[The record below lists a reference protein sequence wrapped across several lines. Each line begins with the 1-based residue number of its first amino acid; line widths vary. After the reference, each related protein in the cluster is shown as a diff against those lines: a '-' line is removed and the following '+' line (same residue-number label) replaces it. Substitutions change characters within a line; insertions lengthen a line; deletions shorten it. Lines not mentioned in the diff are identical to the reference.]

1 MASWETW
8 RAVAHYD
15 VRGNHNDY
23 ETIVDRQ
30 RSRASRT
37 RNVIQRCIEM
47 KQIPLR
53 ILFLAV
59 CICAV
64 GYGCNK
70 ADPGTTSSEW
80 GYPEDTPKV
89 EPVTVGLAGKKPA
102 DIVRYL
108 MAAGVLQAKISPN
121 GERVA
126 YTSRV
131 TGEPQLWVVDSRG
144 GASRQITFGSGIS
157 AFYWAP
163 DNQNFIVA
171 RDSEGNE
178 RLGFYLLSSDGIR
191 ESELL
196 AQSDAY
202 RQFGMFSDD
211 GERFLF
217 SSTERNGR
225 DFDIYVADI
234 SGGRPTMVYAGEFG
248 FFPAAWQ
255 PGGNLILVNE
265 VRGEDANDVHFLD
278 LASGEMVP
286 LFQPDV
292 AALHESFNWR
302 PDGKGFY
309 LATNQGREFSALA
322 YYSLIDDDL
331 TFIATPEAD
340 VEDVSLS
347 PDGQYLLWTTN
358 QGGYSWLHGRD
369 LANDT
374 DLSLPDLPAGIY
386 GISFAESA
394 PIVLLDV
401 SGPAIPGDTW
411 VWDVATGELVHTT
424 ESTLAG
430 LDPATFVTP
439 VSLRYP
445 AQDGVELQ
453 GLLYVPSADYCPEK
467 SPVIVKVHGGP
478 TSQARPRFSGST
490 QYLVNVC
497 IGVFD
502 VNVRG
507 STGFGKT
514 YARLDNQEK
523 RLDSVR
529 DLVDTAEFLR
539 DQDRLDGERMAVMG
553 GSYGGYM
560 VNAVLGA
567 YPDVFDAGISM
578 VGVSDWVRALDEASP
593 FLKASDRIEYGDIS
607 EERWQEFYRINSP
620 INTADQ
626 IRVPL
631 MVQHGVNDP
640 RDPVTES
647 DRIVETIRQNGGE
660 VTYMRFPDE
669 GHSLR
674 KQANR
679 VAFYREMAKFMD
691 EQLVGAEA
699 ADGEH

>member
-1 MASWETW
+1 MNQIASGI
-8 RAVAHYD
+8 A
-15 VRGNHNDY
+15 
-23 ETIVDRQ
+23 
-30 RSRASRT
+30 
-37 RNVIQRCIEM
+37 
-47 KQIPLR
+47 L
-53 ILFLAV
+53 LAV
-59 CICAV
+59 CTGAV
-64 GYGCNK
+64 VSGCNK
-70 ADPGTTSSEW
+70 AETGTSESEW
-80 GYPEDTPKV
+80 GYPEDTPRI
-89 EPVTVGLAGKKPA
+89 EPVIVGLAGEKPA
-102 DIVRYL
+102 DIARYL

-131 TGEPQLWVVDSRG
+131 TGEPQLWIVDSRG
-144 GASRQITFGSGIS
+144 GAPRQITFGSGIS
-157 AFYWAP
+157 EFYWAP
-163 DNQNFIVA
+163 DGQNLIVA

-178 RLGFYLLSSDGIR
+178 RLGFYLLSGEGTR

-211 GERFLF
+211 GERFLY

-225 DFDIYVADI
+225 DFDIYIANL
-234 SGGRPTMVYAGEFG
+234 SGSKPTMAYAGDFG

-255 PGGNLILVNE
+255 PGGNLVLVSE
-265 VRGEDANDVHFLD
+265 VRGEDANDVHILD
-278 LASGEMVP
+278 LADGEMTP

-292 AALHESFNWR
+292 AASHASFEWR
-302 PDGKGFY
+302 PDGQGFY

-322 YYSLIDDDL
+322 YYSVVNDEL
-331 TFIATPEAD
+331 TFVAAPEAD

-347 PDGQYLLWTTN
+347 PDGRYLLWTTN
-358 QGGYSWLHGRD
+358 QGGYSWLHGKD
-369 LANDT
+369 LDNDT
-374 DLSLPDLPAGIY
+374 DLALPDLPAGVYTIA
-386 GISFAESA
+386 FAESA
-394 PIVLLDV
+394 PIVLLEV

-411 VWDVATGELVHTT
+411 VWNVASGELMQTT

-439 VSLRYP
+439 ASMRYP
-445 AQDGVELQ
+445 AEDGIELQ
-453 GLLYVPSADYCPEK
+453 GLLYSPSADYCPEK
-467 SPVIVKVHGGP
+467 SPVVVDVHGGP
-478 TSQARPRFSGST
+478 TAQARPSFSAPT

-497 IGVFD
+497 IAVFD

-529 DLVDTAEFLR
+529 DLVDTASFLI
-539 DQDRLDGERMAVMG
+539 DQEGIDGNRIAVMG

-578 VGVSDWVRALDEASP
+578 VGVSDWVRALEEASP
-593 FLKASDRIEYGDIS
+593 FLKASDRIEYGDIR
-607 EERWQEFYRINSP
+607 EERWQEFYNINSP
-620 INTADQ
+620 INTADK

-631 MVQHGVNDP
+631 LVQHGVNDP

-647 DRIVETIRQNGGE
+647 DRIVQTVRENGGE
-660 VTYMRFPDE
+660 VRYMRFPDE
-669 GHSLR
+669 GHGLR

-679 VAFYREMAKFMD
+679 VAYYREVARFLD
-691 EQLVGAEA
+691 EHLGR
-699 ADGEH
+699 AD

>member
-1 MASWETW
+1 
-8 RAVAHYD
+8 
-15 VRGNHNDY
+15 
-23 ETIVDRQ
+23 
-30 RSRASRT
+30 
-37 RNVIQRCIEM
+37 M
-47 KQIPLR
+47 KQIALR
-53 ILFLAV
+53 IALLAV
-59 CICAV
+59 STSV
-64 GYGCNK
+64 VVSGCNE
-70 ADPGTTSSEW
+70 ADPGTVPSEW

-89 EPVTVGLAGKKPA
+89 EPVTIGLAGEKPA
-102 DIVRYL
+102 DVVRYL

-126 YTSRV
+126 YASRV
-131 TGEPQLWVVDSRG
+131 TGEPQLWIVDSHG
-144 GASRQITFGSGIS
+144 GASQQITFGSGIS
-157 AFYWAP
+157 GFYWAP
-163 DNQNFIVA
+163 DSRNLIVA

-178 RLGFYLLSSDGIR
+178 RQGFYLLSDDGAR
-191 ESELL
+191 EKELL
-196 AQSDAY
+196 PQSDAY
-202 RQFGMFSDD
+202 RQFGAFSDD

-217 SSTERNGR
+217 SSTERNGL
-225 DFDIYVADI
+225 DYDIYVANI
-234 SGGRPTMVYAGEFG
+234 GGGKPTITHAGEFG
-248 FFPAAWQ
+248 FFPEAWQ
-255 PGGNLILVNE
+255 PGGDLVLVSE
-265 VRGEDANDVHFLD
+265 VRGEDANDVHILD
-278 LASGEMVP
+278 LSSGEMTP

-292 AALHESFNWR
+292 AALHASFDWR

-309 LATNQGREFSALA
+309 LATNQDREFSALA
-322 YYSLIDDDL
+322 YYSLKDDKL

-358 QGGYSWLHGRD
+358 HEGYSWLQGRD
-369 LANDT
+369 LANDA
-374 DLSLPDLPAGIY
+374 DLSLPDLPDGVY
-386 GISFAESA
+386 SISFAEAA
-394 PIVLLDV
+394 PIVLLGV

-411 VWDVATGELVHTT
+411 VWNIATGELVRAT

-453 GLLYVPSADYCPEK
+453 GLLYLPSADYCPER
-467 SPVIVKVHGGP
+467 SPVAVNVHGGP
-478 TSQARPRFSGST
+478 ASQSRPRFNAST

-497 IGVFD
+497 IAVFD

-529 DLVDTAEFLR
+529 DLVDTAGFLR
-539 DQDRLDGERMAVMG
+539 DQEFLDGERLGVSGA
-553 GSYGGYM
+553 SYGGYM

-567 YPDVFDAGISM
+567 YPDVFDAGISV
-578 VGVSDWVRALDEASP
+578 VGVSDWVRALEEAAP
-593 FLKASDRIEYGDIS
+593 FLKASDRIEYGDIR
-607 EERWQEFYRINSP
+607 EERWKEFYRVNSP
-620 INTADQ
+620 INTAHH
-626 IRVPL
+626 IRVPM
-631 MVQHGVNDP
+631 MVSHGVNDP

-647 DRIVETIRQNGGE
+647 DRIVKTIRENGGE

-669 GHSLR
+669 GHGLR

-691 EQLVGAEA
+691 EHLVGAEA
-699 ADGEH
+699 ADGGH

>member
-1 MASWETW
+1 
-8 RAVAHYD
+8 
-15 VRGNHNDY
+15 
-23 ETIVDRQ
+23 
-30 RSRASRT
+30 
-37 RNVIQRCIEM
+37 M
-47 KQIPLR
+47 KQIALR
-53 ILFLAV
+53 ISLFTV

-64 GYGCNK
+64 VSGCNQ
-70 ADPGTTSSEW
+70 ADPGTVSSEW

-89 EPVTVGLAGKKPA
+89 EPVTVGLAGEKPA

-144 GASRQITFGSGIS
+144 GASQQITFGSGIS
-157 AFYWAP
+157 EFYWAP
-163 DNQNFIVA
+163 DSQNLIVA
-171 RDSEGNE
+171 RDLEGNE
-178 RLGFYLLSSDGIR
+178 RLGFYFLSSDGIR

-202 RQFGMFSDD
+202 GQFGMFSDD
-211 GERFLF
+211 GEQFLF

-234 SGGRPTMVYAGEFG
+234 SGGKPTMVYAGEFG
-248 FFPAAWQ
+248 FFPTAWQ

-265 VRGEDANDVHFLD
+265 VRGEDANDVHILD
-278 LASGEMVP
+278 LASGDMVA

-292 AALHESFNWR
+292 AASYASFDWR
-302 PDGKGFY
+302 PDGRGFY

-322 YYSLIDDDL
+322 YYSLIDDEL

-340 VEDVSLS
+340 VEYVSLS

-369 LANDT
+369 LVNDT
-374 DLSLPDLPAGIY
+374 DLSLPDLPAGFY
-386 GISFAESA
+386 AISFAESA
-394 PIVLLDV
+394 PVVLLGV

-411 VWDVATGELVHTT
+411 VWDVATGELIHTT

-467 SPVIVKVHGGP
+467 SPVIVNVHGGP
-478 TSQARPRFSGST
+478 ASQARPWFSAST

-539 DQDRLDGERMAVMG
+539 DQNRLDGERMAVMG

-578 VGVSDWVRALDEASP
+578 VGVSDWVRALEEASP

-620 INTADQ
+620 INTAHQ

-631 MVQHGVNDP
+631 MVEHGVNDP

-647 DRIVETIRQNGGE
+647 DRIVETIRENGGE

-679 VAFYREMAKFMD
+679 VAFYREMAKFID
-691 EQLVGAEA
+691 DQLVGAET
-699 ADGEH
+699 ADGGTKNN

>member
-1 MASWETW
+1 
-8 RAVAHYD
+8 
-15 VRGNHNDY
+15 
-23 ETIVDRQ
+23 
-30 RSRASRT
+30 
-37 RNVIQRCIEM
+37 M
-47 KQIPLR
+47 KQIASR
-53 ILFLAV
+53 ITLLAV
-59 CICAV
+59 CTCAV
-64 GYGCNK
+64 VSGCNK
-70 ADPGTTSSEW
+70 ADPGTTASEW
-80 GYPEDTPKV
+80 GYAEDTPKI
-89 EPVTVGLAGKKPA
+89 ESVTVGLAGEKPA
-102 DIVRYL
+102 DIARYL
-108 MAAGVLQAKISPN
+108 MAAGALKAKISPN

-131 TGEPQLWVVDSRG
+131 TGEPQLWIVDSRG

-157 AFYWAP
+157 EFYWAP
-163 DNQNFIVA
+163 DSQNLIVA

-178 RLGFYLLSSDGIR
+178 RLGFYSLSGDGTR

-225 DFDIYVADI
+225 DFDIYVANI
-234 SGGRPTMVYAGEFG
+234 SGGKPTMAYAGEFG

-255 PGGNLILVNE
+255 PGGNLVLVSE
-265 VRGEDANDVHFLD
+265 VRGEDANDVHILD
-278 LASGEMVP
+278 LADGEMTP

-292 AALHESFNWR
+292 AALHASFDWR
-302 PDGKGFY
+302 PDGQGFY
-309 LATNQGREFSALA
+309 FATNQGREFSALA
-322 YYSLIDDDL
+322 YYSLVDDEF

-347 PDGQYLLWTTN
+347 LDGRYLLWTTN

-369 LANDT
+369 LVNDT
-374 DLSLPDLPAGIY
+374 DLSLPDLPSGFYTIA
-386 GISFAESA
+386 FAESA
-394 PIVLLDV
+394 PIVLLAV

-411 VWDVATGELVHTT
+411 VWNVATGELMHAT

-439 VSLRYP
+439 VSMHYS
-445 AQDGVELQ
+445 AQDGVELH
-453 GLLYVPSADYCPEK
+453 GLLYLPSADYCPDK
-467 SPVIVKVHGGP
+467 SPVVVNVHGGP
-478 TSQARPRFSGST
+478 TAQSRPWFRPSA

-497 IGVFD
+497 VAVFD

-529 DLVDTAEFLR
+529 DLVDTAKFLF
-539 DQDRLDGERMAVMG
+539 DQERIDGDRIAVMG

-567 YPDVFDAGISM
+567 YPDVYHAGISM
-578 VGVSDWVRALDEASP
+578 VGVSDWVRALEEASP
-593 FLKASDRIEYGDIS
+593 FLKASDRIEYGDIR

-620 INTADQ
+620 INTAHM

-647 DRIVETIRQNGGE
+647 DRIVQAIRESGGE

-669 GHSLR
+669 GHGLR

-679 VAFYREMAKFMD
+679 VAYYRAVARFLD
-691 EQLVGAEA
+691 EHLRQSDVGSVDDETAE
-699 ADGEH
+699 

>member
-1 MASWETW
+1 
-8 RAVAHYD
+8 
-15 VRGNHNDY
+15 
-23 ETIVDRQ
+23 
-30 RSRASRT
+30 
-37 RNVIQRCIEM
+37 M

-53 ILFLAV
+53 IASLAV
-59 CICAV
+59 CACAV
-64 GYGCNK
+64 VSGCNE
-70 ADPGTTSSEW
+70 AELGAATPEW
-80 GYPEDTPKV
+80 NYPEDTPKI
-89 EPVTVGLAGKKPA
+89 EPVTVGLAGEKPA

-108 MAAGVLQAKISPN
+108 MAAGVLKAKLSPS

-131 TGEPQLWVVDSRG
+131 TGVPQLWIVDSRG

-157 AFYWAP
+157 EFYWAP
-163 DNQNFIVA
+163 DSQNLIVA

-178 RLGFYLLSSDGIR
+178 RLGFYLLSGDGTR

-225 DFDIYVADI
+225 DFDIYVASI
-234 SGGRPTMVYAGEFG
+234 SGSEPTMAYAGEFG
-248 FFPAAWQ
+248 FFPVAWQ
-255 PGGNLILVNE
+255 PGGDLVLVSE
-265 VRGEDANDVHFLD
+265 VRGEDANDVHILD

-286 LFQPDV
+286 LFQPGD
-292 AALHESFNWR
+292 AALHASFNWR

-322 YYSLIDDDL
+322 YYSLIDDEL
-331 TFIATPEAD
+331 SFIATPEAD
-340 VEDVSLS
+340 VEDVTLS
-347 PDGQYLLWTTN
+347 SDGRYLLWTTN

-369 LANDT
+369 LVNDT
-374 DLSLPDLPAGIY
+374 DLSLPDLPSGVY
-386 GISFAESA
+386 GISFAELA
-394 PIVLLDV
+394 PIVLMAV
-401 SGPAIPGDTW
+401 SSPAIPGDTW
-411 VWDVATGELVHTT
+411 VWNVATGELMHTT

-439 VSLRYP
+439 VSIRYP

-453 GLLYVPSADYCPEK
+453 GFLYSPSADYCPEK
-467 SPVIVKVHGGP
+467 SPVVVNVHGGP
-478 TSQARPRFSGST
+478 TAQSRPSFKAWT

-497 IGVFD
+497 IAVFD

-529 DLVDTAEFLR
+529 DLVDTAGFLR
-539 DQDRLDGERMAVMG
+539 EQDRLDAERLAVMG
-553 GSYGGYM
+553 RSYGGYM

-567 YPDVFDAGISM
+567 YPDVYDAGISM
-578 VGVSDWVRALDEASP
+578 VGVSDWVRALEETSP
-593 FLKASDRIEYGDIS
+593 FLKASDRIEYGDIR

-620 INTADQ
+620 INNAHQ

-631 MVQHGVNDP
+631 MVEHGVNDP

-647 DRIVETIRQNGGE
+647 DRIVQTIRENGGE

-679 VAFYREMAKFMD
+679 VAFGRALAHFLA
-691 EQLVGAEA
+691 EQLVGPDA
-699 ADGEH
+699 ADAEH